1 MIEIFLKKNWRTVL
15 LAFVTMF
22 AFFVW
27 PTPYRYWSEKNA
39 ENPKYSVYKRINR
52 FTGERQVYWSS
63 LGQWRLDS
71 EKGYAEAKKDAD
83 ALEKK

>member
-15 LAFVTMF
+15 LAFALLF

-27 PTPYRYWSEKNA
+27 PTPYSCWSEKNA
-39 ENPKYSVYKRINR
+39 ENPKFSNYKRINR
-52 FTGERQVYWSS
+52 FTGERQAYWPS

-71 EKGYAEAKKDAD
+71 GKGYAEAKKDAD